1 MKHALLLLPI
11 FLCTACLLQQPVRNT
26 DIPDA
31 TGGPIPT
38 RIGVSTATTW
48 FWLWDSGDASVDTAQ
63 QNGGITNISSIT
75 KATNNYMGIIK
86 RHTTTVRGE

>member
-1 MKHALLLLPI
+1 MKKFLLLLPLL
-11 FLCTACLLQQPVRNT
+11 FCSACLFHPVRNT
-26 DIPDA
+26 DIPNA

-38 RIGVSTATTW
+38 RVGVSTSTTW
-48 FWLWDSGDASVDTAQ
+48 FWLWNTGDASIDTAQ

-75 KATNNYMGIIK
+75 QATNNYLGFIK